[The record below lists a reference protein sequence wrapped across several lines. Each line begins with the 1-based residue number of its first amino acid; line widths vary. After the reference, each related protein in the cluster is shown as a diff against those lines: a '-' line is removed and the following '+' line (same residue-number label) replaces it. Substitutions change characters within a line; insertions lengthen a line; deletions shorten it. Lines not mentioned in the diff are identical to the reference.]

1 MKPISN
7 GTLACCTIL
16 NETLPFGVHL
26 IIWPKP
32 PPLCWISDSGLLSM
46 MAARAGAA
54 QVIAVEANHTIAACA
69 KQVIHDN
76 NLSHVIRV
84 EPVHSSQLRETKAT
98 LLVAEIVDS
107 FLLGEGILPTFLHA
121 KQYLLQETAEVIPC
135 GAVVT
140 ACLIESPFLA
150 SLLPTSLN
158 KRVLI
163 HYISSE
169 N

>member
-1 MKPISN
+1 MD
-7 GTLACCTIL
+7 
-16 NETLPFGVHL
+16 ETDFQWHFGMLHDTERNASFRSSLDYLVKTSSIVL
-26 IIWPKP
+26 DIG
-32 PPLCWISDSGLLSM
+32 CGSGLLSM

-54 QVIAVEANHTIAACA
+54 QVIAVEVNHTIAACA
-69 KQVIHDN
+69 KQVIADN

-84 EPVHSSQLRETKAT
+84 EPVHSSQLKETKAT

-150 SLLPTSLN
+150 SLLPTGLN
-158 KRVLI
+158 KIYLL
-163 HYISSE
+163 
-169 N
+169 